1 MYSATWLACATMRP
15 TAASSGFVVG
25 RLSIGLQV
33 CCWQIVLQNSQNA
46 VGSISR
52 KWIKQTSIAERC
64 SLQAITEVAREFIAD
79 SPSNDYL
86 LAARTARKICI
97 Q

>member
-1 MYSATWLACATMRP
+1 MISD
-15 TAASSGFVVG
+15 
-25 RLSIGLQV
+25 QV
-33 CCWQIVLQNSQNA
+33 CNLSFWQRVLQNSQNA

-79 SPSNDYL
+79 NVVPQMIICSPRVRPGKFVFSDAKRL
-86 LAARTARKICI
+86 LQQYRHV
-97 Q
+97 

>member
-1 MYSATWLACATMRP
+1 MRNDAPYCSVFWLCRRAVVDRP
-15 TAASSGFVVG
+15 SG
-25 RLSIGLQV
+25 LLLADSE
-33 CCWQIVLQNSQNA
+33 NSQNA